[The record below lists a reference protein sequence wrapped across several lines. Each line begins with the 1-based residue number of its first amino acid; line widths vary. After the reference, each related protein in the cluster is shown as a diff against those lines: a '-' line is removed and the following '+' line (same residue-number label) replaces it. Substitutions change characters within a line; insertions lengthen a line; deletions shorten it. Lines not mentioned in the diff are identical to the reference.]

1 MRNKIEFENRVR
13 EIAAQKKKDKVIAIR
28 NASITIGGLLA
39 ACLVLVVFTQMQD
52 MYRLKVN
59 DLQAGEAPP
68 PNYNKGEMYEPMQP
82 DEDAGMDGIMDSEN
96 ESIHQNN
103 GSQVLAKDVEILIG
117 DEKYALDDELGGK
130 MSSWLDKVK
139 NATPADEYDSI
150 QKQVYEV
157 HYFYDNGMTK
167 IYYIS
172 ENYIKLDDGEW
183 FEFNQELRD
192 EFDEIVEKCREE

>member
-52 MYRLKVN
+52 MIRLK
-59 DLQAGEAPP
+59 AGATQMGDNAA
-68 PNYNKGEMYEPMQP
+68 PNYNKGEAVEPMLP
-82 DEDAGMDGIMDSEN
+82 NEDSGMDGIMDSEN

-139 NATPADEYDSI
+139 NATSDDEYDSI
-150 QKQVYEV
+150 QKHVYEV

-167 IYYIS
+167 VYYIS
-172 ENYIKLDDGEW
+172 ENHIKLDDGEW

-192 EFDEIVEKCREE
+192 EFDDIIKKCREE